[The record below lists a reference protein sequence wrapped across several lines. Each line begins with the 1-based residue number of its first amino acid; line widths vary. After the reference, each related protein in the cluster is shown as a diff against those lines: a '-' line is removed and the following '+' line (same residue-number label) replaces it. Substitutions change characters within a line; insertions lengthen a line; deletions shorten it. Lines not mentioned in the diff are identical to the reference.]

1 MNGENQPRV
10 TNALVEFEN
19 EPVEVQDFKKITK
32 KIKRNLLTICQH
44 DKLKKKYH
52 AMKPFGLGNTRI

>member
-32 KIKRNLLTICQH
+32 KIKGI
-44 DKLKKKYH
+44 Y
-52 AMKPFGLGNTRI
+52 